1 MTELVLRSGLDTGL
15 GRSVLSVSIVVYR
28 RSPFLGEDFDRTLA
42 DAISHLAQNPLC
54 GTILVLDNSPGNHFH
69 WTTSLSARVVY
80 IHFSGSN
87 LGYARAHN
95 VAQYLADSP
104 YHLILNPDIVFSDS
118 HCLDRLLAIVEA
130 EPDIALIQ
138 PLITSP
144 DNARIQFLCKRNP
157 TFLSQLGRGFLGSVY
172 FRLMA
177 AYDSWYV
184 MRDLAYGHQPVESQY
199 LSGCFML
206 CRRSCLDRVGWFDPQ
221 FFMYLE
227 DADLTRRL
235 SAIGR
240 CIHEPRIRV
249 GHVWARGSHQNLRLR
264 LVAISSYF
272 RYGAKWGFRLV

>member
-1 MTELVLRSGLDTGL
+1 M
-15 GRSVLSVSIVVYR
+15 LSVSIVVYR
-28 RSPFLGEDFDRTLA
+28 RHPSPREDHDRILST
-42 DAISHLAQNPLC
+42 AISHMAENSRC
-54 GTILVLDNSPGNHFH
+54 GFILVLDNSPEQHFN
-69 WTTSLSARVVY
+69 WTAALSAKVLY

-87 LGYARAHN
+87 LGYGRAHN
-95 VAQYLADSP
+95 VAQFLVQSS
-104 YHLILNPDIVFSDS
+104 YHLVLNPDIVFSEPD
-118 HCLDRLLAIVEA
+118 CLDRLLAIMEA

-144 DNARIQFLCKRNP
+144 DTDRVQHLCKRNP
-157 TFLSQLGRGFLGSVY
+157 TFFSQLGRGFLGPIYS
-172 FRLMA
+172 RMMA

-184 MRDLAYGHQPVESQY
+184 MRDLAYGYEPVESQY

-235 SAIGR
+235 SASGR

-249 GHVWARGSHQNLRLR
+249 GHVWARGSHQTLRLR
-264 LVAISSYF
+264 LVAISSYL
-272 RYGAKWGFRLV
+272 RYGAKWGFRLA